1 MTQRLHLPR
10 WGAALLVAALLPLGA
25 GCSAGTGAVA
35 GVAAGSAATGP
46 GTTQSATAA
55 SGTALSTAAQATTVS
70 AAPAATVRATHLSRR
85 TSANLNL
92 RRSPSL
98 KAARILVIP
107 KGTTLTVTA
116 TSAGFSR
123 VSYKGHTGWASS
135 RYLVAPPKKVSHPAI
150 PRSATSYGVLVNKRR
165 ALSPRSY
172 APRDLVSVQGQKMR
186 TTPAAALK
194 RMMTASSKAGLRL
207 GTTSGYRS
215 YAAQKSLYARYQ
227 RSYGKAYAARYAA
240 VPGTSEH
247 QTGLAMDLKAVNR
260 SGRTVAPF
268 GSTAQATW
276 VARNAWKYGFI
287 VRYPAGASSVTG
299 YSYEPWHV
307 RYVGTKVSTTMHSKH
322 IATLEAY
329 YGTRG

>member
-1 MTQRLHLPR
+1 MTQRSHLPR

-25 GCSAGTGAVA
+25 GCSAGA
-35 GVAAGSAATGP
+35 GSAAGSAAGSSA
-46 GTTQSATAA
+46 GSATQ
-55 SGTALSTAAQATTVS
+55 TTTVS
-70 AAPAATVRATHLSRR
+70 AAPAAAVRTTHLARR

-98 KAARILVIP
+98 SAARILVIP
-107 KGTTLTVTA
+107 KGTALTVTA

-135 RYLVAPPKKVSHPAI
+135 RYLVAPPKKVSHPGI
-150 PRSATSYGVLVNKRR
+150 PASATSYGVLVNKRR

-172 APRDLVSVQGQKMR
+172 APRDLVSVQGQRMR
-186 TTPAAALK
+186 KTPAAALK

-215 YAAQKSLYARYQ
+215 YTAQRSLYTRYQ

-247 QTGLAMDLKAVNR
+247 QTGLAMDLKAINR

-307 RYVGTKVSTTMHSKH
+307 RYVGTKISTAMHSRH